1 MSDLNLTGIQI
12 EFDPNALW
20 LLNLALGF
28 IMFGI
33 ALEIKPAHFKLLWES
48 PKSVFAGLFSQFVA
62 LQLLTLTL
70 VWLMEPATDIALGMF
85 LVAACPGGNVSNF
98 MSHFAG
104 GNSALSISLTAISS
118 VAAVIMTPLVFNT
131 MVYFYLET
139 TSATTN
145 FSIAFLDMFEVV
157 ILILGIP
164 LLLGMTFTHFLPL
177 WSKRLSAEFKWVSV
191 LFFVFLVVLM
201 IVQNQSAFQASI
213 ISLFSVVVVHNLAA
227 LATGFAVA
235 LLFGLGLAERRT
247 LSIETGIQNS
257 GLGLL
262 LIFTFFDQNKGMA
275 VVAALWGIWHLIS
288 GMSLALFWSKR

>member
-62 LQLLTLTL
+62 LQFITLTL

-98 MSHFAG
+98 MSHLAG

-145 FSIAFLDMFEVV
+145 FSISFLDMFEVV

-177 WSKRLSAEFKWVSV
+177 WSKRLSAVFKWVSV

-227 LATGFAVA
+227 LVTGFAVA

>member
-28 IMFGI
+28 IMFGV

-177 WSKRLSAEFKWVSV
+177 WSKRLSAVFKWVSV

>member
-48 PKSVFAGLFSQFVA
+48 PKSVFAGLFGQFVA

-70 VWLMEPATDIALGMF
+70 VWLIEPPTDIALGMF

-98 MSHFAG
+98 MSHLAG

-177 WSKRLSAEFKWVSV
+177 WSKRLSAVFKWVSV

>member
-33 ALEIKPAHFKLLWES
+33 ALEIKPSHFKLLWES

-70 VWLMEPATDIALGMF
+70 VWLFEPATDIALGMF

-98 MSHFAG
+98 LSHIAG

-131 MVYFYLET
+131 MVLLYLET
-139 TSATTN
+139 TSTTTQ
-145 FSIAFLDMFEVV
+145 FSISFLDMFEVV

-177 WSKRLSAEFKWVSV
+177 WSKRLSAVFKWVSV

-262 LIFTFFDQNKGMA
+262 LIFTFFDQNKAMA
-275 VVAALWGIWHLIS
+275 VVAALWGIWHLVS
-288 GMSLALFWSKR
+288 GMSLALFWSKQ

>member
-62 LQLLTLTL
+62 LQTLTLTL

-98 MSHFAG
+98 MSHLAG

-145 FSIAFLDMFEVV
+145 FSISFLDMFEVV

-177 WSKRLSAEFKWVSV
+177 WSKRLSAVFKWVSV

>member
-1 MSDLNLTGIQI
+1 MSDLNLTGVQI

-48 PKSVFAGLFSQFVA
+48 PKPVFAGLFSQFVA
-62 LQLLTLTL
+62 LQLVTLIL
-70 VWLMEPATDIALGMF
+70 VWLIEPATDIALGMF
-85 LVAACPGGNVSNF
+85 LVTACPGGNVSNF

-104 GNSALSISLTAISS
+104 GNSALSISLTAVSS

-145 FSIAFLDMFEVV
+145 FSISFLDMFEVV

-164 LLLGMTFTHFLPL
+164 LLLGMTFAHLLPL
-177 WSKRLSAEFKWVSV
+177 WSKRLAAIFKWTSV
-191 LFFVFLVVLM
+191 VFFVFLVVLM

-213 ISLFSVVVVHNLAA
+213 ASLFSVVVVHNLAA
-227 LATGFAVA
+227 LVTGFSVA

-262 LIFTFFDQNKGMA
+262 LIFSFFDQNKGMA

>member
-70 VWLMEPATDIALGMF
+70 VWLIEPPTDIALGMF

-177 WSKRLSAEFKWVSV
+177 WSKRLSAVFKWVSV

>member
-12 EFDPNALW
+12 EFDPNSLW

-33 ALEIKPAHFKLLWES
+33 ALEIKPTHFKLLWES

-62 LQLLTLTL
+62 LQTLTLTL
-70 VWLMEPATDIALGMF
+70 VWLMEPAIDIALGMF

-98 MSHFAG
+98 MSHLAG

-145 FSIAFLDMFEVV
+145 FSISFLDMFEVV

-177 WSKRLSAEFKWVSV
+177 WSKRLSAVFKWVSV

-201 IVQNQSAFQASI
+201 IVQNKSAFQASI
-213 ISLFSVVVVHNLAA
+213 ASLFSVIVVHNLAA

>member
-1 MSDLNLTGIQI
+1 MSDLNLTGVQI

-48 PKSVFAGLFSQFVA
+48 PKPVFAGLFSQFVA
-62 LQLLTLTL
+62 LQLVTLIL
-70 VWLMEPATDIALGMF
+70 VWLIEPATDIALGMF

-104 GNSALSISLTAISS
+104 GNSALSISLTAVSS
-118 VAAVIMTPLVFNT
+118 VAAVVMTPLVFNT

-139 TSATTN
+139 TSASTN
-145 FSIAFLDMFEVV
+145 FSISFLDMFEVV

-164 LLLGMTFTHFLPL
+164 LLLGMTFAHLLPL
-177 WSKRLSAEFKWVSV
+177 WSKRLAAIFKWTSV
-191 LFFVFLVVLM
+191 FFFVFLVVLM

-213 ISLFSVVVVHNLAA
+213 ASLFSVVVVHNLAA
-227 LATGFAVA
+227 LVTGFSVA

-262 LIFTFFDQNKGMA
+262 LIFSFFDQNKGMA

>member
-33 ALEIKPAHFKLLWES
+33 ALEIKPTHFKLLWES

-62 LQLLTLTL
+62 LQTLTLTL

-98 MSHFAG
+98 MSHLAG

-139 TSATTN
+139 TSATAN
-145 FSIAFLDMFEVV
+145 FSISFLDMFEVV

-177 WSKRLSAEFKWVSV
+177 WSKRLSAVFKWVSV

>member
-1 MSDLNLTGIQI
+1 MSDLNLTAVQI

-33 ALEIKPAHFKLLWES
+33 ALEIKPAHFELLWES
-48 PKSVFAGLFSQFVA
+48 LKPVFAGLFSQFIA
-62 LQLLTLTL
+62 LQLVTLIL
-70 VWLMEPATDIALGMF
+70 VWLIEPATDIALGMF

-104 GNSALSISLTAISS
+104 GNSALSISLTAVSS

-145 FSIAFLDMFEVV
+145 FSISFLDMFEVV

-164 LLLGMTFTHFLPL
+164 LLLGMTFAHLLPL
-177 WSKRLSAEFKWVSV
+177 WSKRLAAIFKWTSV
-191 LFFVFLVVLM
+191 FFFVFLVVLM

-213 ISLFSVVVVHNLAA
+213 ASLFSVVVVHNLAA
-227 LATGFAVA
+227 LVTGFSVA

-262 LIFTFFDQNKGMA
+262 LIFSFFDQNKGMA

>member
-70 VWLMEPATDIALGMF
+70 VWLIEPPTDIALGMF

-177 WSKRLSAEFKWVSV
+177 WSKRLSAVFKWVSV

-201 IVQNQSAFQASI
+201 IVQNKSVFQASI
-213 ISLFSVVVVHNLAA
+213 ASLFSVIVVHNLAA

>member
-177 WSKRLSAEFKWVSV
+177 WSKRLSAVFKWVSV

>member
-62 LQLLTLTL
+62 LQLITLTL

-98 MSHFAG
+98 MSHLAG

-177 WSKRLSAEFKWVSV
+177 WSKRLSAVFKWVSV

-227 LATGFAVA
+227 LVTGFAVA

>member
-1 MSDLNLTGIQI
+1 
-12 EFDPNALW
+12 
-20 LLNLALGF
+20 
-28 IMFGI
+28 
-33 ALEIKPAHFKLLWES
+33 
-48 PKSVFAGLFSQFVA
+48 FVA
-62 LQLLTLTL
+62 LQMLTLTL

-98 MSHFAG
+98 MSHLAG

-139 TSATTN
+139 TSATAN
-145 FSIAFLDMFEVV
+145 FSISFLDMFEVV

-164 LLLGMTFTHFLPL
+164 LLLGMTFAHFLPL
-177 WSKRLSAEFKWVSV
+177 WSKRLSAVFKWVSV

>member
-33 ALEIKPAHFKLLWES
+33 ALEIKPTHFKLLWES

-98 MSHFAG
+98 MSHLAG

-164 LLLGMTFTHFLPL
+164 LLLGMTFTHFL
-177 WSKRLSAEFKWVSV
+177 
-191 LFFVFLVVLM
+191 
-201 IVQNQSAFQASI
+201 
-213 ISLFSVVVVHNLAA
+213 
-227 LATGFAVA
+227 
-235 LLFGLGLAERRT
+235 
-247 LSIETGIQNS
+247 
-257 GLGLL
+257 
-262 LIFTFFDQNKGMA
+262 
-275 VVAALWGIWHLIS
+275 
-288 GMSLALFWSKR
+288 

>member
-33 ALEIKPAHFKLLWES
+33 ALEIKPTHFKLLWES

-62 LQLLTLTL
+62 LQTLTLTL

-98 MSHFAG
+98 MSHLAG

-177 WSKRLSAEFKWVSV
+177 WSKRLSAVFKWVSV

>member
-1 MSDLNLTGIQI
+1 MSDLNLTGVQI

-33 ALEIKPAHFKLLWES
+33 ALEIKPTHFKLLWES
-48 PKSVFAGLFSQFVA
+48 PKPIFAGLFSQFVA
-62 LQLLTLTL
+62 LQLVTLIL
-70 VWLMEPATDIALGMF
+70 VWLIEPATDIALGMF

-104 GNSALSISLTAISS
+104 GNSALSISLTAVSS

-131 MVYFYLET
+131 MVYLYLET

-145 FSIAFLDMFEVV
+145 FSISFLDMFEVV

-164 LLLGMTFTHFLPL
+164 LLLGMTFAHFLPL
-177 WSKRLSAEFKWVSV
+177 WSKRLAAIFKSTSV
-191 LFFVFLVVLM
+191 FFFVFLVVLM

-213 ISLFSVVVVHNLAA
+213 ASLFSVVVVHNLAA
-227 LATGFAVA
+227 LVTGFAVA

-262 LIFTFFDQNKGMA
+262 LIFSFFDQNKGMA

>member
-33 ALEIKPAHFKLLWES
+33 ALEIKPTHFKLLWES

-62 LQLLTLTL
+62 LQTLTLTL

-139 TSATTN
+139 TSATAN
-145 FSIAFLDMFEVV
+145 FSISFLDMFEVV

-177 WSKRLSAEFKWVSV
+177 WSKRLSAVFKWVSV

>member
-1 MSDLNLTGIQI
+1 MSDLNLTGVQI

-48 PKSVFAGLFSQFVA
+48 PKPVFAGLFSQFVA
-62 LQLLTLTL
+62 LQLVTLIL
-70 VWLMEPATDIALGMF
+70 VWLIEPATDIALGMF

-104 GNSALSISLTAISS
+104 GNSALSISLTAVSS

-145 FSIAFLDMFEVV
+145 FSISFLDRFEVV

-164 LLLGMTFTHFLPL
+164 LLLGMTFAHLLPL
-177 WSKRLSAEFKWVSV
+177 WSKRLAAIFKWTSV
-191 LFFVFLVVLM
+191 VFFVFLVVLM

-213 ISLFSVVVVHNLAA
+213 ASLFSVVVVHNLAA
-227 LATGFAVA
+227 LVTGFSVA

-262 LIFTFFDQNKGMA
+262 LIFSFFDQNKGMA

>member
-33 ALEIKPAHFKLLWES
+33 ALEIKPTHFKLLWES

-62 LQLLTLTL
+62 LQTLTLTL

-98 MSHFAG
+98 MSHLAG

-139 TSATTN
+139 TSATAN
-145 FSIAFLDMFEVV
+145 FSISFLDMFEVV

-177 WSKRLSAEFKWVSV
+177 WSKRLSAVFKWVSV

-201 IVQNQSAFQASI
+201 IVQNKSVFQASI
-213 ISLFSVVVVHNLAA
+213 ASLFSVIVVHNLAA

>member
-28 IMFGI
+28 IMFGV
-33 ALEIKPAHFKLLWES
+33 ALEIKPSHFKLLWES
-48 PKSVFAGLFSQFVA
+48 PKPVFAGLFSQFVA
-62 LQLLTLTL
+62 LQLLTLIL

-98 MSHFAG
+98 MSHLAG

-131 MVYFYLET
+131 MVLLYLET
-139 TSATTN
+139 TSTTTQ
-145 FSIAFLDMFEVV
+145 FSISFLDMVEVV

-177 WSKRLSAEFKWVSV
+177 WSKRLSAVFKWVSV

-213 ISLFSVVVVHNLAA
+213 ISLFSVVVVHNLGA

-275 VVAALWGIWHLIS
+275 VVAALWGIWHLVS
-288 GMSLALFWSKR
+288 GMSLALYWSKR

>member
-1 MSDLNLTGIQI
+1 MSDLNLTGVQI

-33 ALEIKPAHFKLLWES
+33 ALEIRPAHFKLLWES
-48 PKSVFAGLFSQFVA
+48 PKPVFAGLFSQFVA
-62 LQLLTLTL
+62 LQLVTLIL
-70 VWLMEPATDIALGMF
+70 VWLIEPSTDIALGMF

-104 GNSALSISLTAISS
+104 GNSALSISLTAVSS
-118 VAAVIMTPLVFNT
+118 VAAVVMTPLVFNT
-131 MVYFYLET
+131 MVYLYLET
-139 TSATTN
+139 TLANTN
-145 FSIAFLDMFEVV
+145 FSISFLDMFEVV

-164 LLLGMTFTHFLPL
+164 LLLGMTFAYFLPL
-177 WSKRLSAEFKWVSV
+177 WSKRLAAIFKWISV
-191 LFFVFLVVLM
+191 FFFVFLVVLM

-213 ISLFSVVVVHNLAA
+213 ASLFSVVVVHNLAA
-227 LATGFAVA
+227 LVTGFAVA

-262 LIFTFFDQNKGMA
+262 LIFSFFDQNKGMA

>member
-1 MSDLNLTGIQI
+1 MSDLNLTGVQI

-48 PKSVFAGLFSQFVA
+48 PKPVFAGLFSQFVA
-62 LQLLTLTL
+62 LQLVTLIL
-70 VWLMEPATDIALGMF
+70 VWLIEPATDIALGMF

-104 GNSALSISLTAISS
+104 GNSALSISLTAVSS

-131 MVYFYLET
+131 MVYLYLET

-145 FSIAFLDMFEVV
+145 FSISFLDMFEVV

-164 LLLGMTFTHFLPL
+164 LLLGMTFAHFLPL
-177 WSKRLSAEFKWVSV
+177 WSKRLAAIFKWTSV
-191 LFFVFLVVLM
+191 VFFVFLVVLM

-213 ISLFSVVVVHNLAA
+213 ASLFSVVVVHNLAA
-227 LATGFAVA
+227 LVTGFSVA

-262 LIFTFFDQNKGMA
+262 LIFSFFDQNKGMA

>member
-62 LQLLTLTL
+62 LQTLTLTL

-98 MSHFAG
+98 MSHLAG

-139 TSATTN
+139 TSATAN
-145 FSIAFLDMFEVV
+145 FSISFLDMFEVV

-177 WSKRLSAEFKWVSV
+177 WSKRLSAVFKWVSV

-201 IVQNQSAFQASI
+201 IVQNKSAFQASI
-213 ISLFSVVVVHNLAA
+213 ASLFSVIVVHNLAA

>member
-1 MSDLNLTGIQI
+1 MV
-12 EFDPNALW
+12 
-20 LLNLALGF
+20 LL
-28 IMFGI
+28 
-33 ALEIKPAHFKLLWES
+33 
-48 PKSVFAGLFSQFVA
+48 
-62 LQLLTLTL
+62 
-70 VWLMEPATDIALGMF
+70 
-85 LVAACPGGNVSNF
+85 
-98 MSHFAG
+98 
-104 GNSALSISLTAISS
+104 
-118 VAAVIMTPLVFNT
+118 
-131 MVYFYLET
+131 YLET
-139 TSATTN
+139 TSTTTQ
-145 FSIAFLDMFEVV
+145 FSISFLDMVEVV

-177 WSKRLSAEFKWVSV
+177 WSKRLSAVFKWVSV

-213 ISLFSVVVVHNLAA
+213 ISLFSVVVVHNLGA

-275 VVAALWGIWHLIS
+275 VVAALWGIWHLVS
-288 GMSLALFWSKR
+288 GMSLALYWSKR

>member
-1 MSDLNLTGIQI
+1 MSDLNLTGVQI

-48 PKSVFAGLFSQFVA
+48 PKPVFAGLFSQFVA
-62 LQLLTLTL
+62 LQLVTLIL
-70 VWLMEPATDIALGMF
+70 VWLIEPATDIALGMF

-104 GNSALSISLTAISS
+104 GNSALSISLTAVSS

-145 FSIAFLDMFEVV
+145 FSISFLDMFEVV

-164 LLLGMTFTHFLPL
+164 LLLGMTFAHLLPL
-177 WSKRLSAEFKWVSV
+177 WSKRLAAIFKWTSV
-191 LFFVFLVVLM
+191 FFFVFLVVLM

-213 ISLFSVVVVHNLAA
+213 ASLFSVVVVHNLAA
-227 LATGFAVA
+227 LVTGFSVA

-262 LIFTFFDQNKGMA
+262 LIFSFFDQNKGMA

>member
-33 ALEIKPAHFKLLWES
+33 ALEIKPTHFKLLWES

-62 LQLLTLTL
+62 LQTLTLTL

-98 MSHFAG
+98 MSHLAG

-177 WSKRLSAEFKWVSV
+177 WSKRLSAVFKWVSV

-262 LIFTFFDQNKGMA
+262 LIFTFFNQNKGMA